1 VKCFINKA
9 ILIALIA
16 SVLIIFPLLAFAF
29 EASSFNLKF
38 PTNLDGS
45 QKAVSINHR
54 FYGDVTDDPLDNSF
68 GMDAGAN
75 VRINFRIHLPYNSEL
90 SFDYT
95 RKAKEKR
102 IGLSKTFVFEE
113 SPISSAI
120 DISYHSFKLLSQQ
133 DESRNNFVY
142 STSFQTDPILER
154 FIFTLNM
161 GYDGYFER
169 GIFGLGLAAEISDNL
184 FFITEYFPVLDRD
197 GARRKL
203 AQYIGKEDVFAFGVK
218 LDTYGHHF
226 KFQLSNSTEFG
237 LRRNSLGSPVDFL
250 MFGFNLERRF

>member
-1 VKCFINKA
+1 MKKA
-9 ILIALIA
+9 VFIALI
-16 SVLIIFPLLAFAF
+16 VFPLLVCAF

-38 PTNLDGS
+38 PSNLDDW
-45 QKAVSINHR
+45 QKTVSINHR
-54 FYGDVTDDPLDNSF
+54 FYGEVTDEPLDNFF

-75 VRINFRIHLPYNSEL
+75 VQVNFRMHFPYDSEL
-90 SFDYT
+90 SVDYT

-102 IGLSKTFVFEE
+102 IGLAKTFLFEDF
-113 SPISSAI
+113 PINSAL
-120 DISYHSFKLLSQQ
+120 DISYHTFKLISQK
-133 DESRNNFVY
+133 EENRKNFVY
-142 STSFQTDPILER
+142 AISFQNEPILDR

-161 GYDGYFER
+161 GYDAYFER
-169 GIFGLGLAAEISDNL
+169 GIYGLGLAAEISDNL
-184 FFITEYFPVLDRD
+184 FFITEFFPVLDRAD
-197 GARRKL
+197 ASGKL
-203 AQYIGKEDVFAFGVK
+203 SQYIGKEDVFAFGVK